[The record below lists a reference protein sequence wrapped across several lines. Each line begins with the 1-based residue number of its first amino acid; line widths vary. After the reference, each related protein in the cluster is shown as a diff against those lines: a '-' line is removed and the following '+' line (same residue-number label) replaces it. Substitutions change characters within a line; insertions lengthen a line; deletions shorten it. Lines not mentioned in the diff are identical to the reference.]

1 MLLKLLLAD
10 DHAILREG
18 LKGLIQAHPDMQVV
32 AEAATGREAVRMA
45 RRERPDVVVMD
56 ISMPDMNGID
66 ATREIKEFFPECKII
81 VLSMHSEE
89 HFITQ
94 AIQAGAAG
102 YLLKNS
108 VFEEFI
114 GAVRTVAADKAYFSP
129 AVATTIVG
137 YVKKAPTVESVGPS
151 SELTPRE
158 RQVLQLIAEGKRTKD
173 IAGDLGIGV
182 KTIEGCRTAI
192 MNKLN
197 LHTVA
202 ELTKYAIRNGITSIN
217 Y

>member
-1 MLLKLLLAD
+1 MILKLLLAD

-18 LKGLIQAHPDMQVV
+18 LKGLIQAQSDMQVV
-32 AEAATGREAVRMA
+32 AEAATGREAVRMT
-45 RRERPDVVVMD
+45 RREKPDVVVMD

-137 YVKKAPTVESVGPS
+137 YVKKAPTTENVGPS

-173 IAGDLGIGV
+173 IAVDLGIGS